1 MSEALQILSVG
12 AGTLLAIVVFAVIVF
27 WFIEDVTQKK
37 HAVLRNYPVIGR
49 LRYFFEKQGEY
60 FRQYFF
66 AGDRDEMPFNRATRA
81 WVYRV
86 AKKED
91 GSGLIGFG
99 STYDIK
105 APGAIL
111 FVNAAFPVQEWEH
124 KSTPPLTVGEGYCE
138 HPFTARSIVNISGM
152 SFGAISR
159 PAVQALA
166 RGAAQAGCWIDT
178 GEGGLAPYHLEG
190 NPDVI
195 MQIGTAKYGIRDPD
209 GAFSPQRAKELAKV
223 VKAFEIK
230 LSQGAKPGKGGVLP
244 GGKVTAEIAAIR
256 GIPHGQDSISPNRHR
271 DAANVGELLD
281 QVHHIRTLTGRPVGI
296 KTAIGGWRF
305 LNDMAEDVL
314 RRGLEYAPDFLVI
327 DGGEGGSGAAPQ
339 ALFDHMSLSI
349 EEGLPRAA
357 DVLYESGLK
366 DRVRLVAS
374 GKLVTSARAAWAL
387 CVGADFVNTARGF
400 MFSLGCIQA
409 LRCHT
414 NTCPTGITTH
424 NPRLQRGLVVEEKYQ
439 RVANYALGMNHDIEM
454 IAHSCGVE
462 HPRMLRREHC
472 RIVQNNGHSSSL
484 KTLYPYPDGKAPP
497 VPETFAERA
506 TMTMTFRSP
515 LIPAQKPAAT
525 ND

>member
-1 MSEALQILSVG
+1 MSEALRILSVG

-66 AGDRDEMPFNRATRA
+66 AGDREEMPFNRATRA

-86 AKKED
+86 AKQED
-91 GSGLIGFG
+91 GSGIIGFG
-99 STYDIK
+99 STYDMK

-111 FVNAAFPVQEWEH
+111 FVNAGFPVQEWE
-124 KSTPPLTVGEGYCE
+124 KQATPPLAIGEGWCE
-138 HPFTARSIVNISGM
+138 QPFVARSLVNVSGM

-159 PAVQALA
+159 PAVQALS
-166 RGAAQAGCWIDT
+166 RGAAHAGCWLDT
-178 GEGGLAPYHLEG
+178 GEGGTAPYHLEG
-190 NPDVI
+190 GADVI
-195 MQIGTAKYGIRDPD
+195 AQIGTAKYGIRDSE
-209 GAFSPQRAKELAKV
+209 GNFSKERARELAKS

-244 GGKVTAEIAAIR
+244 GGKVTEEIARIR
-256 GIPHGQDSISPNRHR
+256 GIPPGQDSISPNRHR
-271 DAANVGELLD
+271 DAANMGELLD
-281 QVHHIRTLTGRPVGI
+281 QVAMIRSVTGRPVGI
-296 KTAIGGWRF
+296 KTAIGGWHF
-305 LNDMAEDVL
+305 LNDMADNVL
-314 RRGLEYAPDFLVI
+314 RRGLEHAPDFLVI

-349 EEGLPRAA
+349 EEALPRAA
-357 DVLYESGLK
+357 DMLYESGLK
-366 DRVRLVAS
+366 ERVRLVAS

-424 NPRLQRGLVVEEKYQ
+424 NPRLQRGLVVEEKWQ
-439 RVANYALGMNHDIEM
+439 RVANYATGMNKDIEM
-454 IAHSCGVE
+454 IAHSCGVA
-462 HPRMLRREHC
+462 HPRLLRREHC
-472 RIVQNNGHSSSL
+472 RIVQANGATAAL
-484 KTLYPYPDGKAPP
+484 NMLYPYPKLKAVAAAAQAAAALQP
-497 VPETFAERA
+497 AE
-506 TMTMTFRSP
+506 
-515 LIPAQKPAAT
+515 
-525 ND
+525 